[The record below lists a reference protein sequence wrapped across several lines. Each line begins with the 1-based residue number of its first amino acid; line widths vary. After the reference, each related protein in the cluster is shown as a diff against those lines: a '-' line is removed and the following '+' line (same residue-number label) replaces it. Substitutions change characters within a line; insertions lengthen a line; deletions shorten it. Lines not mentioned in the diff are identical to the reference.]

1 MARREAFQEISNRW
15 NSSKDKFQK
24 IAINKGKIK
33 FRLSLLASGNKT
45 LMELIQQIFPT
56 WHIYLDMFLVGFAT
70 YGYLRIKKK
79 IKTK

>member
-1 MARREAFQEISNRW
+1 
-15 NSSKDKFQK
+15 
-24 IAINKGKIK
+24 
-33 FRLSLLASGNKT
+33 
-45 LMELIQQIFPT
+45 MELVHQIFPT